1 MLTFNLLGSKLS
13 LDNNNIIILDNE
25 INIFIL
31 LIIFFV
37 CLILFIYLFIFIVFG
52 NFENILSF
60 FISMIEQKSDK

>member
-13 LDNNNIIILDNE
+13 FDNNNIIILDNK

-31 LIIFFV
+31 LIILFV
-37 CLILFIYLFIFIVFG
+37 CSILFIYLFIFIVFG
-52 NFENILSF
+52 NFENIISF